1 MAFEFLH
8 YNGNVIG
15 FHWVFKLKRNLD
27 GSVARYKAQ
36 LVAKGNH
43 QMLGIDFDETF
54 SPVVKLATVRLML
67 SIAVQQQWSLRQL
80 DVSNAF
86 LHGSLKECVY
96 TRQPPVFVD
105 LASPFHVCF
114 LHKSICGLRK
124 APCAWFEKFS
134 FHLLTIGFIALQVD
148 LSLFLYKHGS
158 TVLYLLLYV
167 DDIIITGNAPMA
179 FTELITNL
187 ASAFELKD
195 LGPLKYFLGL

>member
-67 SIAVQQQWSLRQL
+67 SIVVQQQWSLR
-80 DVSNAF
+80 
-86 LHGSLKECVY
+86 
-96 TRQPPVFVD
+96 
-105 LASPFHVCF
+105 
-114 LHKSICGLRK
+114 
-124 APCAWFEKFS
+124 
-134 FHLLTIGFIALQVD
+134 
-148 LSLFLYKHGS
+148 
-158 TVLYLLLYV
+158 
-167 DDIIITGNAPMA
+167 
-179 FTELITNL
+179 
-187 ASAFELKD
+187 
-195 LGPLKYFLGL
+195 